1 MILLRLSVINIPYPH
16 VLAVV
21 SGNHIY
27 HVVPGECGRSV
38 KTCQVHQDQLWRAVE
53 GHTWTGV
60 YEVISSVRGLPVA
73 DISNST
79 VTSVVKRV

>member
-53 GHTWTGV
+53 GHIWTGV